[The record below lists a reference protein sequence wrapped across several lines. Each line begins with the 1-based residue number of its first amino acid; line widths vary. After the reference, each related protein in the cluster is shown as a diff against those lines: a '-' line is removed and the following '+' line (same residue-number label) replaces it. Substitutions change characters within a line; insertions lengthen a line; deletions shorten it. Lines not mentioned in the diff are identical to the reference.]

1 MALVY
6 PATVAPRFYP
16 IFSSTVFEKAVTT
29 LRCPRGHQ
37 LTQSYPRHANCTMCG
52 DRSVAYACTKSSC
65 RTDKAFACEGCDVA
79 DRKTKE
85 QERRDPAKHET
96 FLRCLSGC
104 SLSVQIPRAGGADPV
119 TGACIVSIEL
129 RSEVLPPPEG
139 SLHSLFNIAADT
151 GGNNTSDR
159 LTLYANALGGI
170 SNKASAPPRRTPP
183 RWPQENP
190 SRHRLHR
197 KARR

>member
-1 MALVY
+1 M
-6 PATVAPRFYP
+6 
-16 IFSSTVFEKAVTT
+16 
-29 LRCPRGHQ
+29 RCPRGHQ

-65 RTDKAFACEGCDVA
+65 RTEKFFACEGCDVA

-129 RSEVLPPPEG
+129 RSEVLPPPPRG
-139 SLHSLFNIAADT
+139 HCTASS
-151 GGNNTSDR
+151 TSQP
-159 LTLYANALGGI
+159 TPVATTPATA
-170 SNKASAPPRRTPP
+170 SHSAPTHWEGYRIRLRLLPRRTPP
-183 RWPQENP
+183 RWPQGNP
-190 SRHRLHR
+190 SRHQLHR
-197 KARR
+197 KARRQRRERRKCW